1 VPKSGF
7 RPAPAPAEPDA
18 EAVRHPSLTAV
29 IRMLALSQRLRAT
42 PWQVAAL
49 AVILW
54 AAGLAARFLADP
66 YLPPGF
72 PYVTFF
78 PLVVLAGLLGG
89 TACGVLC
96 ATLSGLSAWYFFIP
110 PFHSFEINAAK
121 LVALAF
127 YAFVVAA
134 NLALIQFLFWALEL
148 TSRERSRLSASLKHQ
163 RALFA
168 ELQHRVANNLA
179 FISALFGLQK
189 RRLAHDAAAVAA
201 FEDARMRLDTMGR
214 LHRQLYDPANA
225 DLPFETVLRD
235 LLGGMLQGAGRSDV
249 TLSFDIAP
257 IALPMQKVMTLSL
270 FALEAGTNAL
280 KHAFADAKPGVLRVS
295 LRPLDGERA
304 RFTIA
309 DDGPGWPSGGPPLGG
324 RSLGLRILKSF
335 AATLRGAL
343 SFETQDGAATHLDFP
358 LAAAPDAQEA
368 PPAQQEAPPA

>member
-1 VPKSGF
+1 MPKPGF
-7 RPAPAPAEPDA
+7 RLPPAPVETDA
-18 EAVRHPSLTAV
+18 QAARHPSLNAV
-29 IRMLALSQRLRAT
+29 MRLLALSQRLRAT
-42 PWQVAAL
+42 PWRAAAL
-49 AVILW
+49 AIVLW
-54 AAGLAARFLADP
+54 AAGLAARVLADP

-78 PLVVLAGLLGG
+78 PVVVLAGLLGG

-96 ATLSGLSAWYFFIP
+96 AALSGLSAWYFFIP
-110 PFHSFEINAAK
+110 PFRSFDVNAAK

-127 YAFVVAA
+127 YVFVVLVD
-134 NLALIQFLFWALEL
+134 LALIQWLYWALEL
-148 TSRERSRLSASLKHQ
+148 TLRERSRLSGSLTHQ

-249 TLSFDIAP
+249 TLSFAIAP
-257 IALPMQKVMTLSL
+257 MALPMQTVMTLSL

-280 KHAFADAKPGVLRVS
+280 KHAFADGRAGVLSVS
-295 LRPLDGERA
+295 LRPLEGGQA
-304 RFTIA
+304 RFTVA
-309 DDGPGWPSGGPPLGG
+309 DDGPGWPPGGPPTGG

-335 AATLRGAL
+335 AATLHGAL
-343 SFETQDGAATHLDFP
+343 GFETQGGAATHLDFP
-358 LAAAPDAQEA
+358 LGAADPDAQEA
-368 PPAQQEAPPA
+368 PPA